1 MASHKKHAQPT
12 TFALPGKSQMV
23 KIVATVAAVGLL
35 ATGGIVSHNLYATA
49 EKSPAKQVTAYSVTD
64 SIEASRGNAREA
76 LSGDTSYVTVKIN
89 GKTRV
94 VPGMHFTDVKSV
106 LDAGDI
112 TLDTEDT
119 VSPSL
124 DTKVNENTVIK
135 IERAG
140 ASVEVSDTDI
150 AFNTVKKET
159 SSLPKGQEKVET
171 EGANGVMETTNL
183 VTKSGGKVMS
193 SNMISSFVKKAP
205 TDKVIL
211 VGTGSS
217 STPSAAAASIGTTV
231 PAGEMQQWAHD
242 YLLSSG
248 YSEADFTATVYIIS
262 HESGWNVAATNPSS
276 GAYGLPQALR
286 TFLDSYFACGAAPP
300 PELGVRLVPCTTIA
314 GHCVLPAVPAKALRT
329 SKGSAAGILA
339 AFCRPETQ
347 QPWTALLGSELAV
360 QLGIR

>member
-276 GAYGLPQALR
+276 GAYGLPQALPG
-286 TFLDSYFACGAAPP
+286 SKMVSAGADWATNYQTQ
-300 PELGVRLVPCTTIA
+300 LKWFWGYCAQRYGSIQGAYTYWQA
-314 GHCVLPAVPAKALRT
+314 YHCY
-329 SKGSAAGILA
+329 
-339 AFCRPETQ
+339 
-347 QPWTALLGSELAV
+347 
-360 QLGIR
+360 

>member
-183 VTKSGGKVMS
+183 VTKSGG
-193 SNMISSFVKKAP
+193 
-205 TDKVIL
+205 
-211 VGTGSS
+211 
-217 STPSAAAASIGTTV
+217 
-231 PAGEMQQWAHD
+231 
-242 YLLSSG
+242 
-248 YSEADFTATVYIIS
+248 
-262 HESGWNVAATNPSS
+262 
-276 GAYGLPQALR
+276 
-286 TFLDSYFACGAAPP
+286 
-300 PELGVRLVPCTTIA
+300 
-314 GHCVLPAVPAKALRT
+314 
-329 SKGSAAGILA
+329 
-339 AFCRPETQ
+339 
-347 QPWTALLGSELAV
+347 
-360 QLGIR
+360 

>member
-171 EGANGVMETTNL
+171 EGEKGVMETTSL
-183 VTKSGGKVMS
+183 VTRSGDQVVS
-193 SNMISSFVKKAP
+193 SNVFTSWVKKAP
-205 TDKVIL
+205 VDKVIL
-211 VGTGSS
+211 VGTSTVSS
-217 STPSAAAASIGTTV
+217 PSAASLGTTT
-231 PAGEMQQWAHD
+231 PAGEIQSWAHD
-242 YLLSSG
+242 YLISNG
-248 YSEADFTATVYIIS
+248 YSEADFTAANFIIS
-262 HESGWNVAATNPSS
+262 HESGWSPTATNPSS
-276 GAYGLPQALR
+276 GAYGLPQALPGSKMASAGADWQTNYQTQFKWFVNYCKDR
-286 TFLDSYFACGAAPP
+286 YGSISGAYAYWQAHKSY
-300 PELGVRLVPCTTIA
+300 
-314 GHCVLPAVPAKALRT
+314 
-329 SKGSAAGILA
+329 
-339 AFCRPETQ
+339 
-347 QPWTALLGSELAV
+347 
-360 QLGIR
+360 

>member
-1 MASHKKHAQPT
+1 M
-12 TFALPGKSQMV
+12 
-23 KIVATVAAVGLL
+23 
-35 ATGGIVSHNLYATA
+35 
-49 EKSPAKQVTAYSVTD
+49 
-64 SIEASRGNAREA
+64 
-76 LSGDTSYVTVKIN
+76 KIN

-262 HESGWNVAATNPSS
+262 HESGWNVSATNPSS
-276 GAYGLPQALR
+276 GAYGLPQALPGSKMVSAGADWATNYQTQLKWFWGYCAQR
-286 TFLDSYFACGAAPP
+286 CWLHPGRLHLLARQPLLLSFSFSGEAPHTLCGAS
-300 PELGVRLVPCTTIA
+300 PCLICLFLYFIWKDA
-314 GHCVLPAVPAKALRT
+314 GHSWRYGCL
-329 SKGSAAGILA
+329 
-339 AFCRPETQ
+339 CTQ
-347 QPWTALLGSELAV
+347 FIHRFYRGPFWPSYA
-360 QLGIR
+360 

>member
-171 EGANGVMETTNL
+171 EGEKGVMETTSL
-183 VTKSGGKVMS
+183 VTRSGDQVVS
-193 SNMISSFVKKAP
+193 SNVFTSWVKKAP
-205 TDKVIL
+205 VDKVIL
-211 VGTGSS
+211 VGTSTVSS
-217 STPSAAAASIGTTV
+217 PSAASLGTTT
-231 PAGEMQQWAHD
+231 PAGEIQSWAHD
-242 YLLSSG
+242 YLISNG
-248 YSEADFTATVYIIS
+248 YSEADFTAANFIIS
-262 HESGWNVAATNPSS
+262 HESGWSPTATNPSS
-276 GAYGLPQALR
+276 GAYGLPQALPGSKMASAGADWQTNYQTQFKWFVNYCNGR
-286 TFLDSYFACGAAPP
+286 YGSISGAYAYWQAHKSY
-300 PELGVRLVPCTTIA
+300 
-314 GHCVLPAVPAKALRT
+314 
-329 SKGSAAGILA
+329 
-339 AFCRPETQ
+339 
-347 QPWTALLGSELAV
+347 
-360 QLGIR
+360 

>member
-171 EGANGVMETTNL
+171 EGEKGVLETTSL
-183 VTKSGGKVMS
+183 VTRSGDQVVS
-193 SNMISSFVKKAP
+193 SNVFTSWVKKAP
-205 TDKVIL
+205 VDKVIL
-211 VGTGSS
+211 VGTSAVSS
-217 STPSAAAASIGTTV
+217 PSAASLGTTT
-231 PAGEMQQWAHD
+231 PAGEIQSWAHD
-242 YLLSSG
+242 YLISNG
-248 YSEADFTATVYIIS
+248 YSEADFTAANFIIS
-262 HESGWNVAATNPSS
+262 HESGWSPTATNPSS
-276 GAYGLPQALR
+276 GAYGLPQALPGSKMASAGADWQTNYQTQFKWFVNYCNGR
-286 TFLDSYFACGAAPP
+286 YGSISGAYAYWQKHKSY
-300 PELGVRLVPCTTIA
+300 
-314 GHCVLPAVPAKALRT
+314 
-329 SKGSAAGILA
+329 
-339 AFCRPETQ
+339 
-347 QPWTALLGSELAV
+347 
-360 QLGIR
+360 